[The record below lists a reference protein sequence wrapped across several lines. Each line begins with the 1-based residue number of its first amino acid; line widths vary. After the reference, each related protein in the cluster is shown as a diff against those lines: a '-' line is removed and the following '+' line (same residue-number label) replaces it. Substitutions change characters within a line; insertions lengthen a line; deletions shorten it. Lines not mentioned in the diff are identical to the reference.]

1 MSLQASV
8 HYYSAGG
15 AVPTSER
22 PIYKNR
28 FGTKPIRSESHLKS
42 PNPSDSLHL
51 KSPNPSDSLHLKSP
65 NPSDSLPKHKRGR
78 SESPKRMHP
87 VKVDISHPTEKIGIF
102 PDPMRRVHTMH
113 SGGMS
118 QNEMRNMVMG
128 SHQPFSCGAG
138 SIHFESGGKVPYT
151 PDSKTVLAEIPTK
164 GVDKVPALLQTGEI
178 VIPKKYAT
186 KVNKMIKKEG
196 IHLPGC

>member
-8 HYYSAGG
+8 HYYSQGG
-15 AVPTSER
+15 NVPTSEIPR
-22 PIYKNR
+22 YMNR
-28 FGTKPIRSESHLKS
+28 FGRNPLPVFSVKRS
-42 PNPSDSLHL
+42 
-51 KSPNPSDSLHLKSP
+51 
-65 NPSDSLPKHKRGR
+65 R
-78 SESPKRMHP
+78 SESPVKRP
-87 VKVDISHPTEKIGIF
+87 NPIKVDIRQPGERIGIF
-102 PDPMRRVHTMH
+102 PDPLQPKLMSR
-113 SGGMS
+113 GGITR
-118 QNEMRNMVMG
+118 NEMQNMVMG
-128 SHQPFSCGAG
+128 SHTPHSVPIG

-186 KVNKMIKKEG
+186 KVNKMLKAQG